1 MEKVAVKI
9 RFWYSTEVDIEVED
23 PNDEDEI
30 QSKAEDYAG
39 EFTVWDG
46 NKSWRTDFDD
56 YEIEF

>member
-1 MEKVAVKI
+1 MEKVTAKI

-39 EFTVWDG
+39 EFAVWDG

-56 YEIEF
+56 CEIEF